1 MIFGQRAATAVEAA
15 VPGQKVSFI
24 QEMKR
29 NWVIYAMAL
38 PGIIALLVFSYGPL
52 MGISVAF
59 LDYNPIKGIFASKW
73 VGIQNFIDAFKNP
86 FFLAAFRNT
95 VVIKGFQTI
104 IGYPSAIILALLLNE
119 AGRGTKRV
127 VQTSTIL
134 PYFISWVVIAAMFQ
148 NLLDP
153 TSGVVNEVLVK
164 VFGMKE
170 PIAFLS
176 TPEAFRWIMILQ
188 DTWKFAG
195 FFAVIY
201 LAAIARIDPTLYE
214 VAMVDGANRW
224 QQTWYITLPG
234 IRSTMVTLLIIL
246 MGYLVLGSFEQ
257 IFAQYNVGVYSTA
270 DIMETFSFRLGLKDN
285 RYGFATAVGLFQSVL
300 AAGLVLLTNR
310 LVKIIDEGGLF

>member
-1 MIFGQRAATAVEAA
+1 MIIRQRDVKAAAPA
-15 VPGQKVSFI
+15 QKNNLTFF
-24 QEMKR
+24 QEMER
-29 NWVIYAMAL
+29 NWVLYLMTL
-38 PGIIALLVFSYGPL
+38 PGVIALLIFSYGPL
-52 MGISVAF
+52 LGISVAF

-73 VGIQNFIDAFKNP
+73 VGVQNFIDAFKNP
-86 FFLAAFRNT
+86 FFLAAFTNT
-95 VVIKGFQTI
+95 VTIKGFQMI
-104 IGYPSAIILALLLNE
+104 IGYPTAIILALLLNE

-127 VQTSTIL
+127 VQTATIL

-148 NLLDP
+148 NLLNP
-153 TSGVVNEVLVK
+153 TSGVVNEVLTK
-164 VFGMKE
+164 VFGLQD

-176 TPEAFRWIMILQ
+176 NPVLFRWLMILQ

-214 VAMVDGANRW
+214 VAMVDGADRW

-234 IRSTMVTLLIIL
+234 IRSTMVTLFILL

-285 RYGFATAVGLFQSVL
+285 RYGFATAVGLFQSVV
-300 AAGLVLLTNR
+300 AAALVLMTNR
-310 LVKIIDEGGLF
+310 LVKLIDEGGLF

>member
-1 MIFGQRAATAVEAA
+1 MIIGQPVAKVASPA
-15 VPGQKVSFI
+15 QKNTLTFL
-24 QEMKR
+24 QEIKR
-29 NWVIYAMAL
+29 NWVLYLMAL
-38 PGIIALLVFSYGPL
+38 PGIIALLIFSYGPL
-52 MGISVAF
+52 IGISVAF
-59 LDYNPIKGIFASKW
+59 LDYNPIKGIFVSKW

-86 FFLAAFRNT
+86 FFLAAFKNT
-95 VVIKGFQTI
+95 IIIKGFQTI

-119 AGRGTKRV
+119 AGRGAKRV
-127 VQTSTIL
+127 VQTATIL

-153 TSGVVNEVLVK
+153 TSGVVNEVLTK
-164 VFGMKE
+164 VLGVQE

-176 TPEAFRWIMILQ
+176 DPQMFRWLMILQ

-234 IRSTMVTLLIIL
+234 IRATMVTLLIIL

-310 LVKIIDEGGLF
+310 LVKFIDEGGLF